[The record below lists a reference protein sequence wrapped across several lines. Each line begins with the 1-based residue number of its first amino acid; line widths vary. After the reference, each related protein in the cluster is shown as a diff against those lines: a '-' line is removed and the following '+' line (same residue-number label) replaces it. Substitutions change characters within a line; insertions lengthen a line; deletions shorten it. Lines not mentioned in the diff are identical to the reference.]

1 MPESP
6 EPDKRPDTPAPD
18 APGKQAG
25 SSPTGRPSAPGTTRP
40 DQPRRGAVPETEE
53 QQRRTTRR
61 LMAVIRWSA
70 AILLGSGVLTL
81 VLGLA
86 FQLRVV
92 VVPVLVALLITAL
105 IVPLDRLLRR
115 IGLRKGWAAGI
126 SATLLVAAV
135 AAVIWVMV
143 QLLTDA
149 AADLSSTLRDLVDR
163 ASEESGPVADAVRG
177 AADSLSSL
185 GSAAAGAAAQGA
197 FTGISLAGQLVA
209 GTILTLTLVFFV
221 LRDRERVV
229 DAVRRWTPGGRGELA
244 VRLGRRAWD
253 SMAGF
258 MRGTTIIA
266 AIDAVFITVGLA
278 LLGVPQAAGLGAL
291 VFVGAYIPYVGAFLS
306 GTVAVLVALADQG
319 VMLAVG
325 ALAVVLAVQLIE
337 GTLLQPVV
345 QSRTVFLHPAFVLL
359 AVAAGASLGGLVG
372 TLLAVPLTAAAV
384 GIAAELR
391 DHRMQHAPGGGTR
404 RGEPGASSGGA
415 AGVTAPGA

>member
-1 MPESP
+1 MPDSQDP
-6 EPDKRPDTPAPD
+6 ADRPADPRPDRAAAQPD
-18 APGKQAG
+18 SAADAG
-25 SSPTGRPSAPGTTRP
+25 RTHGSTPSAPPARP
-40 DQPRRGAVPETEE
+40 AAEGDQQPRSR
-53 QQRRTTRR
+53 TRR
-61 LMAVIRWSA
+61 LMGVIRWSA
-70 AILLGSGVLTL
+70 AILLASGVVTL
-81 VLGLA
+81 FLGLA

-92 VVPVLVALLITAL
+92 VVPILVALLITAL

-115 IGLRKGWAAGI
+115 LGLRRGWAAGI
-126 SATLLVAAV
+126 SATLLVAVV
-135 AAVIWVMV
+135 AAVVWVMV

-149 AADLSSTLRDLVDR
+149 AADLGSTLRDLVDR
-163 ASEESGPVADAVRG
+163 ASRESGPLADAVRG

-209 GTILTLTLVFFV
+209 GTVLTLTLVFFV
-221 LRDRERVV
+221 LRDRERMVT
-229 DAVRRWTPGGRGELA
+229 AVQRWTPGGRGELA
-244 VRLGRRAWD
+244 VRLSRRAWD

-278 LLGVPQAAGLGAL
+278 LLGVPQAAALGAL
-291 VFVGAYIPYVGAFLS
+291 VFVGAYIPFVGAFLS

-325 ALAVVLAVQLIE
+325 ALAVVVAVQLIE
-337 GTLLQPVV
+337 GTLLQPLVH
-345 QSRTVFLHPAFVLL
+345 SRTVFLHPAFVLL
-359 AVAAGASLGGLVG
+359 AVAAGASVGGLVG

-391 DHRMQHAPGGGTR
+391 DLAADGGPDAGAHRAGPAASTGGT
-404 RGEPGASSGGA
+404 ASASP
-415 AGVTAPGA
+415 AG

>member
-1 MPESP
+1 MPDSP
-6 EPDKRPDTPAPD
+6 DPAEQPD
-18 APGKQAG
+18 APG
-25 SSPTGRPSAPGTTRP
+25 APGADSPHSRP
-40 DQPRRGAVPETEE
+40 GSTPAAGHAALSGTPTPGDAGEHHS
-53 QQRRTTRR
+53 RRTIHR
-61 LMAVIRWSA
+61 LMQVIRWSA

-81 VLGLA
+81 VVGLTY
-86 FQLRVV
+86 QLRVV
-92 VVPVLVALLITAL
+92 VIPVLVALLITAL

-115 IGLRKGWAAGI
+115 VGLRRGWAAGV
-126 SATLLVAAV
+126 SAVLLIAVIAAV
-135 AAVIWVMV
+135 VRVMV

-149 AADLSSTLRDLVDR
+149 AADLSTTLRDLVDR

-209 GTILTLTLVFFV
+209 GTVLTLTLVFFV
-221 LRDRERVV
+221 LRDRERMV

-278 LLGVPQAAGLGAL
+278 LLGVPQAAALGAL
-291 VFVGAYIPYVGAFLS
+291 VFVGAYIPFVGAFLS

-319 VMLAVG
+319 IMLAVG

-337 GTLLQPVV
+337 GTLLQPLVH
-345 QSRTVFLHPAFVLL
+345 SRTVFLHPAFVLL
-359 AVAAGASLGGLVG
+359 AVAAGASLGGLIG

-384 GIAAELR
+384 GVVSELR
-391 DHRMQHAPGGGTR
+391 DHWSRRTPDGGGR
-404 RGEPGASSGGA
+404 RSDSATGAGGAGGA
-415 AGVTAPGA
+415 ASPVA